1 MTRIEAAFNFEMI
14 RQIFS
19 SALCLLIQLSLFSSF
34 VFAQAGV
41 TPAAQSQTAFNK
53 LVDEYFD
60 FYFQFHPTAA
70 TQAGLHQYDGKL
82 EDLSHAGVDAEIAGL
97 TQFQKKFGSIQSS
110 QLSQES
116 AGDLEVLTSSI
127 QARLLELQSIQMW
140 RKDPDVYV
148 SDLSYSVFMIMRR
161 NFAPPADRLRSLI
174 AREREIPR
182 VLEAAR
188 QNVSDPPRVYTQVAL
203 QQMPDNIKFFQN
215 DVPAAF
221 REVQDP
227 KLLTEFKAS
236 NDAAIEALSKYQDFL
251 RSELLPAS
259 NGDFRLGAEN
269 FRKKLLYEEMVNISL
284 DHLLEI
290 GYADLRR
297 NQQQLQEVTAQID
310 PHRSTAAVLAD
321 LHRDHPPADQLL
333 QTFRD
338 TLGGL
343 RQFIE
348 QRKIITIPSTV
359 PPIVEETP
367 PFARALTTASMDTPG
382 SYESKATEAMFNVT
396 LPAPDWK
403 REKVEQW
410 MQGFNR
416 GTIASTAIHEVYPG
430 HYTQF
435 LWLQAAPSKTRKLLY
450 NNSNAEGWAHYTEQM
465 MLDEG
470 YGGHDPNLRLGQLL
484 DALLRNAR
492 FIVGIEMHTGKMTL
506 EQGQEFFVNEGF
518 QVPPV
523 AEVEAMR
530 ATSDPTFLYYN
541 LGKLQIL
548 KLRDDYRKQQG
559 SKFTLLEFH
568 DRFMRQGSV
577 PMKIIRKSMLGTDGP
592 TL

>member
-1 MTRIEAAFNFEMI
+1 MIKRLVVFALCLGLQLHLFSVAGFTQTVAPADPPAAFN
-14 RQIFS
+14 Q
-19 SALCLLIQLSLFSSF
+19 
-34 VFAQAGV
+34 
-41 TPAAQSQTAFNK
+41 

-60 FYFQFHPTAA
+60 FYFQFHPTAG
-70 TQAGLHQYDGKL
+70 TQAGLHQYDTRL
-82 EDLSHAGVDAEIAGL
+82 EDSSRSGINAEIDGL
-97 TQFQKKFGSIQSS
+97 LKFRKQFASIPGS
-110 QLSQES
+110 QLSLEA
-116 AGDLEVLTSSI
+116 AGDLEILTSSI
-127 QARLLELQSIQMW
+127 DARLLELQSIQMW
-140 RKDPDVYV
+140 KKDPDAYV
-148 SDLSYSVFMIMRR
+148 SDLGYSVFMIMRR
-161 NFAPPADRLRSLI
+161 NFAPQADRLRSVV
-174 AREREIPR
+174 ARERQIPR
-182 VLEAAR
+182 VLDEAR
-188 QNVSDPPRVYTQVAL
+188 QNISNPPRVYTEVAL

-221 REVQDP
+221 PDVHDP
-227 KLLTEFKAS
+227 KLLAEFKTS
-236 NDAAIEALSKYQDFL
+236 NDSAIAALSKYQDFM
-251 RSELLPAS
+251 RNELLPVS

-269 FRKKLLYEEMVNISL
+269 FSKKLLYDEMVDIPL

-297 NQQQLQEVTAQID
+297 NQQQLKEVAAQID
-310 PHRSTAAVLAD
+310 PHRSTADVLAD

-348 QRKIITIPSTV
+348 ENKIITIPSTV

-382 SYESKATEAMFNVT
+382 AYENKATEAMFNVT

-403 REKVEQW
+403 PQKVEEW

-416 GTIASTAIHEVYPG
+416 GTITSTAIHEVYPG

-435 LWLQAAPSKTRKLLY
+435 LWVQKAPTKTRKLLD

-470 YGGHDPNLRLGQLL
+470 YGGHDPRLRLGQLV

-506 EQGQEFFVNEGF
+506 EQGQEFFVKEGF

-523 AEVEAMR
+523 AEVEAKR
-530 ATSDPTFLYYN
+530 ATSDPTYLYYT

-548 KLRDDYRKQQG
+548 KLREDYRKQQG

-568 DRFMRQGSV
+568 NRFMQQGSV
-577 PMKIIRKSMLGTDGP
+577 PMKVMRKSMLGSDSP

>member
-1 MTRIEAAFNFEMI
+1 MI
-14 RQIFS
+14 NRLF
-19 SALCLLIQLSLFSSF
+19 ALTLCLLTQLSLFSSIA
-34 VFAQAGV
+34 VAQATMV
-41 TPAAQSQTAFNK
+41 PPAQSQAVFNK

-60 FYFQFHPTAA
+60 FYFQFHPTAG

-82 EDLSHAGVDAEIAGL
+82 EDFSRAGVDAEIAGL
-97 TQFQKKFGSIQSS
+97 MQFQKQFSSIQSS

-161 NFAPPADRLRSLI
+161 NFAPQADRLRSVV

-182 VLEAAR
+182 VLDEAR
-188 QNVSDPPRVYTQVAL
+188 QNINHPARVYTQVAL

-227 KLLTEFKAS
+227 KLLAEFKAS
-236 NDAAIEALSKYQDFL
+236 TDAAIEALSKYRDFL
-251 RSELLPAS
+251 RTDLLLAS
-259 NGDFRLGAEN
+259 TGDFRLGAEN
-269 FRKKLLYEEMVNISL
+269 FRKKLLYDEMVDIPL
-284 DHLLEI
+284 DRLLEI

-297 NQQQLQEVTAQID
+297 NQQQLKEVAAQID

-348 QRKIITIPSTV
+348 QQKIITIPSTI

-367 PFARALTTASMDTPG
+367 SFARALTTASMDTPG
-382 SYESKATEAMFNVT
+382 AYEAKATEAMFNVT

-403 REKVEQW
+403 PEKVEQW
-410 MQGFNR
+410 MQGFNH
-416 GTIASTAIHEVYPG
+416 GTITSTAIHEVYPG

-435 LWLQAAPSKTRKLLY
+435 LWLQAAPTKTRKLLY

-506 EQGQEFFVNEGF
+506 EQAQEFFVNEGF

-523 AEVEAMR
+523 AEVEAER
-530 ATSDPTFLYYN
+530 ATSDPTYLYYN

-548 KLRDDYRKQQG
+548 KLRADYRKLQG

>member
-1 MTRIEAAFNFEMI
+1 MLKPLFAPT
-14 RQIFS
+14 
-19 SALCLLIQLSLFSSF
+19 LCLLVQLSLFSF
-34 VFAQAGV
+34 IVFARATMAAPAQPQA
-41 TPAAQSQTAFNK
+41 AFDK
-53 LVDEYFD
+53 LVDEYFN
-60 FYFQFHPTAA
+60 FYFQFHPTEG
-70 TQAGLHQYDGKL
+70 TQAGLHQYDAKL
-82 EDLSHAGVDAEIAGL
+82 EDFSRAGIDGEVTGL
-97 TQFQKKFGSIQSS
+97 VQFQKKFNSIPSR

-116 AGDLEVLTSSI
+116 VGDLEVLTASI
-127 QARLLELQSIQMW
+127 QARLLELQSIQKW

-148 SDLSYSVFMIMRR
+148 SNLSYSVFMIMRR
-161 NFAPPADRLRSLI
+161 NFAPQADRLRSVV

-188 QNVSDPPRVYTQVAL
+188 ENVSNPPRVYTQVAL

-227 KLLTEFKAS
+227 KLLSEFKAS
-236 NDAAIEALSKYQDFL
+236 NHAAIDALRKYQDFL
-251 RSELLPAS
+251 RTDLLPAS

-269 FRKKLLYEEMVNISL
+269 FRKKLLYDEMVEIPLNR
-284 DHLLEI
+284 LLEI

-297 NQQQLQEVTAQID
+297 NQQQLKEVAAQID
-310 PHRSTAAVLAD
+310 PHRTTASVLAD

-348 QRKIITIPSTV
+348 QHKIVTIPSTI

-382 SYESKATEAMFNVT
+382 AYETKATEAMFNVT

-403 REKVEQW
+403 PEKVEQW
-410 MQGFNR
+410 MQGFNH
-416 GTIASTAIHEVYPG
+416 GTITSTAIHEVYPG

-435 LWLQAAPSKTRKLLY
+435 LWLQTAPTKTRKLLY
-450 NNSNAEGWAHYTEQM
+450 NNSNAEGWAHYAEQM

-470 YGGHDPNLRLGQLL
+470 YGAHDPNLRLGQLL

-506 EQGQEFFVNEGF
+506 EQGQKFFVNEGF

-523 AEVEAMR
+523 AEVEAKR
-530 ATSDPTFLYYN
+530 ATSDPTYLYYN

-548 KLRDDYRKQQG
+548 KLREDYRKLQG
-559 SKFTLLEFH
+559 GKFTLLEFH

-577 PMKIIRKSMLGTDGP
+577 PMKIIRKSMLGTDSP

>member
-1 MTRIEAAFNFEMI
+1 M
-14 RQIFS
+14 
-19 SALCLLIQLSLFSSF
+19 LLSLFF
-34 VFAQAGV
+34 LVAPA
-41 TPAAQSQTAFNK
+41 PAAMTATTPPQTAFNS

-60 FYFQFHPTAA
+60 FYFQFHPTAG
-70 TQAGLHQYDGKL
+70 TQAGFHQYDGKL
-82 EDLSHAGVDAEIAGL
+82 EDFSRPGMDAEIAGL
-97 TQFQKKFGSIQSS
+97 LKFEKQFGSIQSK

-116 AGDLEVLTSSI
+116 AGDLEVLTSAI
-127 QARLLELQSIQMW
+127 QGRLLELQNIQMW
-140 RKDPDVYV
+140 RKDPDVYI
-148 SDLSYSVFMIMRR
+148 SDLSYGVFLIMRR
-161 NFAPPADRLRSLI
+161 DFAPAPDRLRSVI
-174 AREREIPR
+174 SREREIPR
-182 VLEAAR
+182 VLEAAV
-188 QNVSDPPRVYTQVAL
+188 QNISNSPKVYTEVAL

-215 DVPAAF
+215 DVPEAF
-221 REVQDP
+221 RKVRDP
-227 KLLTEFKAS
+227 KLLAEFKAS
-236 NDAAIEALSKYQDFL
+236 NNAAIEALSKYQDFM
-251 RSELLPAS
+251 RKDLLPKS

-269 FRKKLLYEEMVNISL
+269 FRKKLLYDEMVDIPL
-284 DHLLEI
+284 DRLLEI

-297 NQQQLQEVTAQID
+297 NQQQFKAVAAQID
-310 PHRSTAAVLAD
+310 PHRSPEAVLAD
-321 LHRDHPPADQLL
+321 LRRDHPPAGQLL

-348 QRKIITIPSTV
+348 QHKIITIPSQV

-382 SYESKATEAMFNVT
+382 AYETKATEAMFNVT
-396 LPAPDWK
+396 LPAPNWK
-403 REKVEQW
+403 PEKVEQW

-416 GTIASTAIHEVYPG
+416 GTITSTAIHEVYPG

-435 LWLQAAPSKTRKLLY
+435 LWLQAAPSKTRKVLY
-450 NNSNAEGWAHYTEQM
+450 NASNAEGWAHYTEQM

-470 YGGHDPNLRLGQLL
+470 YGNHDPRLRLGQLV

-506 EQGQEFFVNEGF
+506 EQGQEFFVKEGF
-518 QVPPV
+518 QVRPI
-523 AEVEAMR
+523 AEVEAR
-530 ATSDPTFLYYN
+530 RGTSDPTYLYYN

-548 KLRDDYRKQQG
+548 KLREDYRKQQG
-559 SKFTLLEFH
+559 SKFTLQEFH

-577 PMKIIRKSMLGTDGP
+577 PMKIIRKSMLGSDGP

>member
-1 MTRIEAAFNFEMI
+1 MI
-14 RQIFS
+14 KRLFVS
-19 SALCLLIQLSLFSSF
+19 TLCLVLQLSLLSSGA
-34 VFAQAGV
+34 FAQAAV
-41 TPAAQSQTAFNK
+41 APSPQARAAFGK
-53 LVDEYFD
+53 LVDGYFD
-60 FYFQFHPTAA
+60 FYFQFHPTAG
-70 TQAGLHQYDGKL
+70 TQAGLHQYDEKL
-82 EDLSHAGVDAEIAGL
+82 EDFSPSGVDAEIAGL
-97 TQFQKKFGSIQSS
+97 VKFQKQFSSIQSS
-110 QLSQES
+110 HLSQES

-127 QARLLELQSIQMW
+127 QARLLELQSIQRW

-148 SDLSYSVFMIMRR
+148 SDLSYSVFLIMRR
-161 NFAPPADRLRSLI
+161 NFAPQAERMRSVI
-174 AREREIPR
+174 AREQEIPR

-188 QNVSDPPRVYTQVAL
+188 QNISNPPRVYTQVAL

-215 DVPAAF
+215 DVPGAF

-227 KLLTEFKAS
+227 KLLAEFKAS
-236 NDAAIEALSKYQDFL
+236 NDAAVEALSKYQDFL
-251 RSELLPAS
+251 RTDLLPAS

-269 FRKKLLYEEMVNISL
+269 FRKKLLYDEMVDIPL
-284 DHLLEI
+284 DRLLEI

-297 NQQQLQEVTAQID
+297 NQQQLKEVAAQID

-348 QRKIITIPSTV
+348 QQKIITIPSTV

-382 SYESKATEAMFNVT
+382 AYETKATEAMFNVT
-396 LPAPDWK
+396 LPAPGWK
-403 REKVEQW
+403 PEKVEQW

-416 GTIASTAIHEVYPG
+416 GTIVSTAIHEVYPG

-435 LWLQAAPSKTRKLLY
+435 LWLQAAPSKTRKLIY

-465 MLDEG
+465 LLDEG
-470 YGGHDPNLRLGQLL
+470 YGNHDPRLRLGQLL

-492 FIVGIEMHTGKMTL
+492 FIVGIKMHTGQMTL
-506 EQGQEFFVNEGF
+506 EQGQEFFVTEGF
-518 QVPPV
+518 QVAPV
-523 AEVEAMR
+523 AEVEARR
-530 ATSDPTFLYYN
+530 ATSDPTYLYYN
-541 LGKLQIL
+541 LGKLQIR
-548 KLRDDYRKQQG
+548 KLRADYRKLQG
-559 SKFTLLEFH
+559 SKFTLQEFH

-577 PMKIIRKSMLGTDGP
+577 PMKIIRKSMLGRDSP

>member
-1 MTRIEAAFNFEMI
+1 MLKRLI
-14 RQIFS
+14 
-19 SALCLLIQLSLFSSF
+19 ALTLCVLIQLSLLSSIT
-34 VFAQAGV
+34 FAQGAFAQEK
-41 TPAAQSQTAFNK
+41 TASSTQSQAGFDK

-60 FYFQFHPTAA
+60 FHFRFHPTEG
-70 TQAGLHQYDGKL
+70 TQAGLHQYDNKL
-82 EDLSHAGVDAEIAGL
+82 EDFSRAGIDAEMAGL
-97 TQFQKKFGSIQSS
+97 QLFQKKFDSLSTRE
-110 QLSQES
+110 LSQNS

-148 SDLSYSVFMIMRR
+148 SDLSESIFTIMRR
-161 NFAPPADRLRSLI
+161 TFAPAADRLQSVI
-174 AREREIPR
+174 TREREIPR
-182 VLEAAR
+182 VLEEAR
-188 QNVSDPPRVYTQVAL
+188 QNVSDPPRVYTEVAL

-227 KLLTEFKAS
+227 RLLAEFKAS
-236 NDAAIEALSKYQDFL
+236 NDAAIEALRKYQDFL
-251 RSELLPAS
+251 RTDLLPAS
-259 NGDFRLGAEN
+259 NGDFRLGADN
-269 FRKKLLYEEMVNISL
+269 FRKKLLYEEMVDISL
-284 DHLLEI
+284 DRLLEI
-290 GYADLRR
+290 GYADLRH
-297 NQQQLQEVTAQID
+297 NQQQLKEVAAQID
-310 PHRSTAAVLAD
+310 PHRSTEAVLAD
-321 LHRDHPPADQLL
+321 LRKDHPPADQLL

-348 QRKIITIPSTV
+348 QNKIITIPSTV
-359 PPIVEETP
+359 SPLVEETP

-382 SYESKATEAMFNVT
+382 AYETKATEAMFNVT

-403 REKVEQW
+403 PEKVEQW

-416 GTIASTAIHEVYPG
+416 GTITSTAIHEVYPG

-435 LWLQAAPSKTRKLLY
+435 LWVQAAPTKTRKLLY

-470 YGGHDPNLRLGQLL
+470 YGGHDLNLRLGQLL

-506 EQGQEFFVNEGF
+506 EQGRDFFEKEGF

-523 AEVEAMR
+523 AEVETRR
-530 ATSDPTFLYYN
+530 ATSDPTYLYYN

-548 KLRDDYRKQQG
+548 KLREDYHKLQG

-577 PMKIIRKSMLGTDGP
+577 PMKIIRKSMLGTGGP

>member
-1 MTRIEAAFNFEMI
+1 M
-14 RQIFS
+14 
-19 SALCLLIQLSLFSSF
+19 
-34 VFAQAGV
+34 
-41 TPAAQSQTAFNK
+41 
-53 LVDEYFD
+53 
-60 FYFQFHPTAA
+60 
-70 TQAGLHQYDGKL
+70 
-82 EDLSHAGVDAEIAGL
+82 DAEIAGL
-97 TQFQKKFGSIQSS
+97 LKFQKQFDSILSS

-127 QARLLELQSIQMW
+127 QGRLLELQNIKTW
-140 RKDPDVYV
+140 RTDPDVYI
-148 SDLSYSVFMIMRR
+148 SDLSYGIFLIMRR
-161 NFAPPADRLRSLI
+161 NFAPPADRLRSVI
-174 AREREIPR
+174 SREREIPR

-188 QNVSDPPRVYTQVAL
+188 QNISNPPKVYTQVAL

-215 DVPAAF
+215 DVPEAF
-221 REVQDP
+221 RQVQDP
-227 KLLTEFKAS
+227 RLLAEFKAS
-236 NDAAIEALSKYQDFL
+236 NDAAIEALSKYQDFMQKD
-251 RSELLPAS
+251 LLPAS

-269 FRKKLLYEEMVNISL
+269 FRKKLLYDEMVDIPL
-284 DHLLEI
+284 DRLLEI

-297 NQQQLQEVTAQID
+297 NQQQFKKVAAQID
-310 PHRSTAAVLAD
+310 PHRSPEAVLAD
-321 LHRDHPPADQLL
+321 LRQDHPPADHLL
-333 QTFRD
+333 QSIRD

-348 QRKIITIPSTV
+348 QHKIITIPSEV

-382 SYESKATEAMFNVT
+382 AYETKATEAMFNVT

-403 REKVEQW
+403 PEKVEQW

-416 GTIASTAIHEVYPG
+416 GTIISTAIHEVYPG

-435 LWLQAAPSKTRKLLY
+435 LWLQSAPSKTRKLLY
-450 NNSNAEGWAHYTEQM
+450 NTSNAEGWAHYTEQM

-470 YGGHDPNLRLGQLL
+470 YGDHDPRLRLGQLL

-492 FIVGIEMHTGKMTL
+492 FIVGIEMHTGRMTL
-506 EQGQEFFVNEGF
+506 EQGQEFFVKEGF

-523 AEVEAMR
+523 AEVEAR
-530 ATSDPTFLYYN
+530 RGTSDPTYLYYN

-548 KLRDDYRKQQG
+548 KLREDYRKQQG
-559 SKFTLLEFH
+559 SKFTLQEFH

-577 PMKIIRKSMLGTDGP
+577 PMKIIRKNMLGSDSP

>member
-1 MTRIEAAFNFEMI
+1 MLKRLFAPT
-14 RQIFS
+14 
-19 SALCLLIQLSLFSSF
+19 LCLLVQLSLFSF
-34 VFAQAGV
+34 IVFAQA
-41 TPAAQSQTAFNK
+41 TMAAPAQPQVAFDK
-53 LVDEYFD
+53 LVDEYFN
-60 FYFQFHPTAA
+60 FYFQSHPTEG
-70 TQAGLHQYDGKL
+70 TQAGLHQYDAKL
-82 EDLSHAGVDAEIAGL
+82 EDFSRAGIDAEVTGL
-97 TQFQKKFGSIQSS
+97 VQFQKKFNSIPGR

-116 AGDLEVLTSSI
+116 VGDLEVLTASI
-127 QARLLELQSIQMW
+127 QARLLELQSIQKW

-148 SDLSYSVFMIMRR
+148 SNLSYSVFMIMRR
-161 NFAPPADRLRSLI
+161 NFAPQADRLRSVV

-188 QNVSDPPRVYTQVAL
+188 ENVSHPPRVYTQVAL

-227 KLLTEFKAS
+227 RLLSEFKAS
-236 NDAAIEALSKYQDFL
+236 NDAAIDALRKYQEFL
-251 RSELLPAS
+251 RTDLLPAS

-269 FRKKLLYEEMVNISL
+269 FRKKLLYDEMVEIPLNR
-284 DHLLEI
+284 LLEI

-297 NQQQLQEVTAQID
+297 NQQQLKEVAAQID
-310 PHRSTAAVLAD
+310 PHRTTASVLAD

-333 QTFRD
+333 QTFQD

-348 QRKIITIPSTV
+348 QRKIITIPSTI

-382 SYESKATEAMFNVT
+382 AYETKATEAMFNVT

-403 REKVEQW
+403 PEKVEQW
-410 MQGFNR
+410 MQGFNH
-416 GTIASTAIHEVYPG
+416 GTITSTAIHEVYPG

-435 LWLQAAPSKTRKLLY
+435 LWLQTAPTKTRKLLY

-470 YGGHDPNLRLGQLL
+470 YGAHDPNLRLGQLL

-506 EQGQEFFVNEGF
+506 EQGQKFFVNEGF

-523 AEVEAMR
+523 AEVEAKR
-530 ATSDPTFLYYN
+530 ATSDPTYLYYN

-548 KLRDDYRKQQG
+548 KLREDYRKLQG

-577 PMKIIRKSMLGTDGP
+577 PMKIIRKSMLGTDSP

>member
-1 MTRIEAAFNFEMI
+1 MLKRLFAPT
-14 RQIFS
+14 
-19 SALCLLIQLSLFSSF
+19 LCLLGQLSLFSF
-34 VFAQAGV
+34 IVFAQA
-41 TPAAQSQTAFNK
+41 TMAAPAQPQVAFDK
-53 LVDEYFD
+53 LVDEYFN
-60 FYFQFHPTAA
+60 FYFQSHPTEG
-70 TQAGLHQYDGKL
+70 TQAGLHQYDAKL
-82 EDLSHAGVDAEIAGL
+82 EDFSRAGIDAEVTGL
-97 TQFQKKFGSIQSS
+97 VQFQKKFNSIPGR

-116 AGDLEVLTSSI
+116 VGDLAVLTASI
-127 QARLLELQSIQMW
+127 QARLLELQSIQKW

-148 SDLSYSVFMIMRR
+148 SNLSYSVFMIMRR
-161 NFAPPADRLRSLI
+161 NFAPQADRLRSVV

-188 QNVSDPPRVYTQVAL
+188 ENVSNPPRVYTQVAL

-227 KLLTEFKAS
+227 RLLSEFKAS
-236 NDAAIEALSKYQDFL
+236 NDAAIDALRKYQEFL
-251 RSELLPAS
+251 RTDLLPAS

-269 FRKKLLYEEMVNISL
+269 FRKKLLYDEMVEIPLNR
-284 DHLLEI
+284 LLEI

-297 NQQQLQEVTAQID
+297 NQQQLKEVAAQID
-310 PHRSTAAVLAD
+310 PHRTTASVLAD

-333 QTFRD
+333 QTFQD

-348 QRKIITIPSTV
+348 QRKIITIPSTI

-382 SYESKATEAMFNVT
+382 AYETKATEAMFNVT

-403 REKVEQW
+403 PEKVEQW
-410 MQGFNR
+410 MQGFNH
-416 GTIASTAIHEVYPG
+416 GTITSTAIHEVYPG

-435 LWLQAAPSKTRKLLY
+435 LWLQTAPTKTRKLLY

-470 YGGHDPNLRLGQLL
+470 YGAHDPNLRLGQLL

-506 EQGQEFFVNEGF
+506 EQGQKFFVNEGF

-523 AEVEAMR
+523 AEVEAKR
-530 ATSDPTFLYYN
+530 ATSDPTYLYYN

-548 KLRDDYRKQQG
+548 KLREDYRKLQG

-577 PMKIIRKSMLGTDGP
+577 PMKIIRKSMLGTDSP

>member
-1 MTRIEAAFNFEMI
+1 MI
-14 RQIFS
+14 NRLF
-19 SALCLLIQLSLFSSF
+19 ALTLCLLIQLSLFSSIA
-34 VFAQAGV
+34 FAQA
-41 TPAAQSQTAFNK
+41 TMASPAQSQTAFNK

-60 FYFQFHPTAA
+60 FYFQFHPTAG

-82 EDLSHAGVDAEIAGL
+82 EDFSRSGRDAEIAGL
-97 TQFQKKFGSIQSS
+97 TRFQKRLSSIQGS

-116 AGDLEVLTSSI
+116 AGDLEVLSSSI

-148 SDLSYSVFMIMRR
+148 SNLSYSVFMIMRR
-161 NFAPPADRLRSLI
+161 NFAPQVDRLRSVV

-188 QNVSDPPRVYTQVAL
+188 QNLSNPPKVYTQVAL
-203 QQMPDNIKFFQN
+203 QQMPDNIKFFQK

-227 KLLTEFKAS
+227 KLLADFKAS

-251 RSELLPAS
+251 RADLLPAS

-269 FRKKLLYEEMVNISL
+269 FRKKVLYDEMVDIPL
-284 DHLLEI
+284 DRLLEI
-290 GYADLRR
+290 GLADLRR
-297 NQQQLQEVTAQID
+297 NQQQLKEVAAQID
-310 PHRSTAAVLAD
+310 PHRSTAEVLAD

-348 QRKIITIPSTV
+348 QQKIITIPSTV

-382 SYESKATEAMFNVT
+382 AYETKATEAMVNVT

-403 REKVEQW
+403 PEKVEQW

-416 GTIASTAIHEVYPG
+416 GTITSTAIHEVYPG

-470 YGGHDPNLRLGQLL
+470 YGSHDPKLRLGQLL

-506 EQGQEFFVNEGF
+506 QQGQDFFVKEGF

-523 AEVEAMR
+523 AEVEAKR
-530 ATSDPTFLYYN
+530 ATSDPTYLYYN

-548 KLRDDYRKQQG
+548 KLREDYRKLQG
-559 SKFTLLEFH
+559 SKFTLQEFH

>member
-1 MTRIEAAFNFEMI
+1 MIKRIFVPTLWLVLQFVLLSSIAVARSPQSHAFD
-14 RQIFS
+14 R
-19 SALCLLIQLSLFSSF
+19 
-34 VFAQAGV
+34 
-41 TPAAQSQTAFNK
+41 
-53 LVDEYFD
+53 LVDDYFD
-60 FYFQFHPTAA
+60 FYFQFHPTAG
-70 TQAGLHQYDGKL
+70 TQAGLHQYDDKL
-82 EDLSHAGVDAEIAGL
+82 EDFSPSGVDAEIAGL
-97 TQFQKKFGSIQSS
+97 VKFQKQFSSIRSS
-110 QLSQES
+110 HLSQES
-116 AGDLEVLTSSI
+116 AGDLEVLTSST
-127 QARLLELQSIQMW
+127 QARLLELQSIQRW

-148 SDLSYSVFMIMRR
+148 SDLSYSVFLIMRR
-161 NFAPPADRLRSLI
+161 NFAPQAERMRSVI

-188 QNVSDPPRVYTQVAL
+188 QNISNPPRVYTQVAL

-215 DVPAAF
+215 DVPGAF

-227 KLLTEFKAS
+227 KLLAEFKAS

-251 RSELLPAS
+251 RTDLLPAS

-269 FRKKLLYEEMVNISL
+269 FRKKLLYDEMVDIPL
-284 DHLLEI
+284 DRLLEI

-297 NQQQLQEVTAQID
+297 NQQQLKEVAAQID

-348 QRKIITIPSTV
+348 QQKIITIPSTV

-382 SYESKATEAMFNVT
+382 AYETKATEAMFNVT
-396 LPAPDWK
+396 LPAPGWK
-403 REKVEQW
+403 PEKVEQW

-416 GTIASTAIHEVYPG
+416 GTIVSTAIHEVYPG

-435 LWLQAAPSKTRKLLY
+435 LWLQAAPSKTRKLIY

-465 MLDEG
+465 LLDEG
-470 YGGHDPNLRLGQLL
+470 YGNHDPRLRLGQLL

-492 FIVGIEMHTGKMTL
+492 FIVGIEMHTERMTL
-506 EQGQEFFVNEGF
+506 EQGQEFFVTEGF

-523 AEVEAMR
+523 AEVEARR
-530 ATSDPTFLYYN
+530 ATSDPTYLYYN

-548 KLRDDYRKQQG
+548 KLRADYRKLQG
-559 SKFTLLEFH
+559 SKFTLQEFH

-577 PMKIIRKSMLGTDGP
+577 PMKIIRKSMLGSDSP

>member
-1 MTRIEAAFNFEMI
+1 MLKRLFAPT
-14 RQIFS
+14 
-19 SALCLLIQLSLFSSF
+19 LCLLGQLSLFSF
-34 VFAQAGV
+34 IVFAQA
-41 TPAAQSQTAFNK
+41 TMAAPAQPQVAFDK
-53 LVDEYFD
+53 LVDEYFN
-60 FYFQFHPTAA
+60 FYFQSHPTEG
-70 TQAGLHQYDGKL
+70 TQAGLHQYDAKL
-82 EDLSHAGVDAEIAGL
+82 EDFSRAGIDAEVTGL
-97 TQFQKKFGSIQSS
+97 VQFQKKFNSIPGR

-116 AGDLEVLTSSI
+116 VGDLEVLTAFI
-127 QARLLELQSIQMW
+127 QARLLELQSIQKW

-148 SDLSYSVFMIMRR
+148 SNLSYSVFMIMRR
-161 NFAPPADRLRSLI
+161 NFAPQADRLRSVV

-188 QNVSDPPRVYTQVAL
+188 ENISNPPRVYTQVAL

-227 KLLTEFKAS
+227 RLLSEFKAS
-236 NDAAIEALSKYQDFL
+236 NDAAIDALRKYQEFL
-251 RSELLPAS
+251 RTDLLPAS

-269 FRKKLLYEEMVNISL
+269 FRKKLLYDEMVEIPLNR
-284 DHLLEI
+284 LLEI

-297 NQQQLQEVTAQID
+297 NQQQLKEVAAQID
-310 PHRSTAAVLAD
+310 PHRTTASVLAD

-348 QRKIITIPSTV
+348 QRKIITIPSTI

-382 SYESKATEAMFNVT
+382 AYETKATEAMFNVT

-403 REKVEQW
+403 PEKVEEW
-410 MQGFNR
+410 MQGFNH
-416 GTIASTAIHEVYPG
+416 GTITSTAIHEVYPG

-435 LWLQAAPSKTRKLLY
+435 LWLQTAPTKTRKLLY

-470 YGGHDPNLRLGQLL
+470 YGAHDPNLRLGQLL

-506 EQGQEFFVNEGF
+506 EQGRNF
-518 QVPPV
+518 
-523 AEVEAMR
+523 
-530 ATSDPTFLYYN
+530 S
-541 LGKLQIL
+541 
-548 KLRDDYRKQQG
+548 
-559 SKFTLLEFH
+559 
-568 DRFMRQGSV
+568 
-577 PMKIIRKSMLGTDGP
+577 
-592 TL
+592 